1 LLAALSREAGGYAEG
16 EPVSGAGS
24 RTVAEDRRRP
34 PKPVVHPVVFDDAND
49 SDFQCI
55 LSHIEAAKARLEE
68 IKRFDMP
75 GFKPNEHYV
84 REMKRY
90 GVLPESF
97 DLAEDPTDV
106 YATDDAYWRSMW
118 HRPRR

>member
-1 LLAALSREAGGYAEG
+1 
-16 EPVSGAGS
+16 
-24 RTVAEDRRRP
+24 
-34 PKPVVHPVVFDDAND
+34 
-49 SDFQCI
+49 
-55 LSHIEAAKARLEE
+55 
-68 IKRFDMP
+68 MP

-97 DLAEDPTDV
+97 DLANDPIDV

-118 HRPRR
+118 HRPRH

>member
-1 LLAALSREAGGYAEG
+1 
-16 EPVSGAGS
+16 
-24 RTVAEDRRRP
+24 
-34 PKPVVHPVVFDDAND
+34 VHPVIFADRQDP
-49 SDFQCI
+49 DFQQI
-55 LSHIEAAKARLEE
+55 FAHIQAAKEKLGE

-97 DLAEDPTDV
+97 DLTSQNIDV
-106 YATDDAYWRSMW
+106 YETDGAYWRSFW
-118 HRPRR
+118 HVPAQSNTE